1 MNGPVPR
8 PVPSPAA
15 PAPAGKRPWWR
26 LLDRYQ
32 WTVFILA
39 SLGWMF
45 DTMDQQIFT
54 MSRSISMRDLVPDG
68 DLNLQN
74 QFGGYATTCFILG
87 WATGGLI
94 FGVIGD
100 VWGRAKTMAL
110 TILIYAAFTGLS
122 ALSTSWMDFSLYRF
136 LSGLG
141 VGGEFAVGVAIIA
154 EVMPDAARS
163 PALGALQAL
172 SAVGNVTAGVLI
184 GYKDALGGW
193 RHLYYVGALPA
204 LLAGVVIFRL
214 KEPQR
219 WVEARAA
226 LKSNPGQLR
235 PRGRL
240 RELFGHPR
248 WRKHAIIGLC
258 LAVAGVFGLWGVGF
272 WSGEL
277 IDSALPTMA
286 ASTQRAFSQIVVAPS
301 AAEQSAL
308 IAKLSPG
315 DLRAY
320 LNLFKYT
327 MPAGMKYDPN
337 QAKTGALSER
347 QKQKMSTLLNKA
359 LEPQEEPLLKRK
371 AFVLQQ
377 IGGFLGVTFVSFL
390 AGRLGRRL
398 ALAIA
403 LLSGFLGAEF
413 VFYIFSDR
421 TQIIYLW
428 PLLGFCTLM
437 PFGGFAIYFPE
448 LFPTSLRSTGTS
460 FCYNVGRYIT
470 AFGPILLPRL
480 AMRLH
485 GRYEL
490 PGFRV
495 AALWLCLAYF
505 IGLIALIWAPETIH
519 LPLPEEES
527 APAG

>member
-1 MNGPVPR
+1 MNDPVLR

-15 PAPAGKRPWWR
+15 PDPDGNRPWWR

-100 VWGRAKTMAL
+100 VWGRAKTMAV

-163 PALGALQAL
+163 PALG
-172 SAVGNVTAGVLI
+172 
-184 GYKDALGGW
+184 
-193 RHLYYVGALPA
+193 
-204 LLAGVVIFRL
+204 
-214 KEPQR
+214 
-219 WVEARAA
+219 
-226 LKSNPGQLR
+226 NPGQLR